1 MTNRSLA
8 LVLLLALAGCARKEP
23 SPEFTR
29 ASERFNKLYAKQLD
43 DAYLDPAM
51 HEVEALLAKVS
62 PDSLDAAAAADLL
75 KRIRENRARMEQ
87 ASKERDTALAEART
101 PPSYSG
107 RSVTPPPAPPPTP
120 TSGQR
125 PPPPVDA
132 GPASAPSAG
141 MSTRD
146 FNRMFGDC
154 FEPAGPVEVNG
165 RGTRDSFTMVDTS
178 RCRSLLPG
186 MVNSVV
192 LADSQTV
199 LGVVPK
205 TALTRVVVDGGAPP
219 APPDAGG

>member
-1 MTNRSLA
+1 
-8 LVLLLALAGCARKEP
+8 VLLLALAGCPRKEP

-29 ASERFNKLYAKQLD
+29 ASERFNKLYAKELD

-75 KRIRENRARMEQ
+75 KRIRENRARLEQ
-87 ASKERDTALAEART
+87 ASKERETALAEART
-101 PPSYSG
+101 PPSFSG
-107 RSVTPPPAPPPTP
+107 RSVSPPPAPPPTP

-132 GPASAPSAG
+132 GPATAPSAG

-165 RGTRDSFTMVDTS
+165 RGTRDSFIMVDTS

>member
-29 ASERFNKLYAKQLD
+29 ASERFNKLYAKELD
-43 DAYLDPAM
+43 DAYLDPGM
-51 HEVEALLAKVS
+51 HEVEALLAKVP

-87 ASKERDTALAEART
+87 ASKERETALAEART

-107 RSVTPPPAPPPTP
+107 RSVSPPPPPPTP

-205 TALTRVVVDGGAPP
+205 TALTRVVVDGGPPP

>member
-1 MTNRSLA
+1 MTTRSLS

-23 SPEFTR
+23 SPEYTR
-29 ASERFNKLYAKQLD
+29 ASERFNKLYAKELD

-51 HEVEALLAKVS
+51 HEVEALLEKVP
-62 PDSLDAAAAADLL
+62 PDSLDAPAASQLL
-75 KRIRENRARMEQ
+75 TRIRENRSRLEQ
-87 ASKERDTALAEART
+87 VSKDRETALAAART
-101 PPSYSG
+101 PPSFSG
-107 RSVTPPPAPPPTP
+107 QSVSPPPAQVMPA
-120 TSGQR
+120 SGTR
-125 PPPPVDA
+125 PPPAVVDA
-132 GPASAPSAG
+132 GPPSAPGAG

-146 FNRMFGDC
+146 FNRLFGDC

-165 RGTRDSFTMVDTS
+165 KGTRDSFTMLDTN
-178 RCRSLLPG
+178 RCRTAMPG

-205 TALTRVVVDGGAPP
+205 TALTRVYVDGGTP

>member
-29 ASERFNKLYAKQLD
+29 AYERFNKLYAKQLD

-51 HEVEALLAKVS
+51 HEVEALLEKVS

-75 KRIRENRARMEQ
+75 KRIRENRARLEQ
-87 ASKERDTALAEART
+87 ASKERETALAEART

-107 RSVTPPPAPPPTP
+107 RSVSPPPAPPTP
-120 TSGQR
+120 PSAQR

-205 TALTRVVVDGGAPP
+205 TALTRVVVDGGVPP

>member
-1 MTNRSLA
+1 
-8 LVLLLALAGCARKEP
+8 
-23 SPEFTR
+23 
-29 ASERFNKLYAKQLD
+29 
-43 DAYLDPAM
+43 M
-51 HEVEALLAKVS
+51 HAVEGLLAKVS

-87 ASKERDTALAEART
+87 ASKERETALAEART

-107 RSVTPPPAPPPTP
+107 RSVSPPPPPPTTP
-120 TSGQR
+120 SSGQR

-146 FNRMFGDC
+146 FTRMFGDC

>member
-1 MTNRSLA
+1 
-8 LVLLLALAGCARKEP
+8 
-23 SPEFTR
+23 
-29 ASERFNKLYAKQLD
+29 
-43 DAYLDPAM
+43 
-51 HEVEALLAKVS
+51 
-62 PDSLDAAAAADLL
+62 
-75 KRIRENRARMEQ
+75 
-87 ASKERDTALAEART
+87 
-101 PPSYSG
+101 
-107 RSVTPPPAPPPTP
+107 
-120 TSGQR
+120 
-125 PPPPVDA
+125 
-132 GPASAPSAG
+132 

-165 RGTRDSFTMVDTS
+165 RGTRDSFTMLDTS